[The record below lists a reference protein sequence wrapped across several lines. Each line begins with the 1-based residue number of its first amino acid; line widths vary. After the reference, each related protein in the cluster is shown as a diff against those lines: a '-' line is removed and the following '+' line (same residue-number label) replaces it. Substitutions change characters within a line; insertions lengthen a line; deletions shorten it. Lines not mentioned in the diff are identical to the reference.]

1 MWANRSDSRNTPK
14 ERKKMHKIGILFI
27 KIKIVSLKDT
37 HRIQEKKIRI
47 PLIKFDKFQLKFCK
61 IEFA

>member
-1 MWANRSDSRNTPK
+1 
-14 ERKKMHKIGILFI
+14 MHKIGILFI
-27 KIKIVSLKDT
+27 KIKIASLTDT
-37 HRIQEKKIRI
+37 HRIQEKIRI

>member
-1 MWANRSDSRNTPK
+1 MWSESFGFTKYSQR
-14 ERKKMHKIGILFI
+14 EEKKMHKIGILFI

-37 HRIQEKKIRI
+37 HRIQKKIRI

>member
-1 MWANRSDSRNTPK
+1 
-14 ERKKMHKIGILFI
+14 MHKIGILFI
-27 KIKIVSLKDT
+27 KIKIASLTDT
-37 HRIQEKKIRI
+37 RRIQEKKIRI